1 MDITKR
7 KITKIARE
15 INKFTVRTLKKDG
28 IGISEFDVIH
38 VIRKNPGIT
47 QKEIGNILGIDKA
60 AIARQCANLE
70 DKGYLKRR
78 KNPNDGRSQLL
89 FATEKAEQLKNS
101 KTYVE
106 SSFYEWL
113 LEDLSEEEQQV
124 FSNLLDILYLKCK
137 NESKANF
144 TTMTNKIESDH
155 SYEKE

>member
-15 INKFTVRTLKKDG
+15 VNKFTVRTLKKDG
-28 IGISEFDVIH
+28 IGTSEFDVIH
-38 VIRKNPGIT
+38 VIRKHPGIT
-47 QKEIGNILGIDKA
+47 QKKISNILGIDKA

-70 DKGYLKRR
+70 DKGYLKREQ
-78 KNPNDGRSQLL
+78 NPHDGRSQFL
-89 FATEKAEQLKNS
+89 FATEKAERLKKS
-101 KTYVE
+101 KTHIE

-113 LEDLSEEEQQV
+113 LEDLTKEEQQV

-144 TTMTNKIESDH
+144 TTMTDKIESDY